1 MSNFAVDSFAMPAVS
16 ASGVKHEEGVFWLLD
31 SGSSYHVISRETL
44 DCGHVKVLSRRQKPR
59 TVCQTATGD
68 LVEVG
73 SDMHA
78 TVEVSFLTTHPISAN
93 GGHRQ
98 DVLSNYACTCRLEAV
113 VSDQIKHNLI
123 NLNLLCWKGWKPT
136 LHKGLLTAEQQG
148 VVLLPHLYGDCTWL
162 ESVAPEHPSALY
174 AGELMS
180 SVVGQSVGRSV
191 AGLVGR
197 PEKRV
202 SFQSDSDVPK
212 EEEVFPES
220 FQDLQP
226 QHVFGRHVHD
236 HDVWLSCCKY
246 KSLFSTENFRIFM
259 MRKFRLSVLGKLY
272 KSWERIFL
280 VAIRATE
287 LFCSGQGAM
296 AEAPNLEGILA
307 PLLLRVARL
316 EAHVTT
322 MDLPF
327 VEDRLDNME
336 TVVAALGREFDAL
349 AQRLEELQRQI
360 RRLEAAVCS
369 LERERR
375 SINDLADRIS
385 NLEIASGQETQR
397 ALEYHQIV
405 LQELDHRVASL
416 ESPAHPDNP

>member
-1 MSNFAVDSFAMPAVS
+1 MTQAL
-16 ASGVKHEEGVFWLLD
+16 GRL
-31 SGSSYHVISRETL
+31 
-44 DCGHVKVLSRRQKPR
+44 
-59 TVCQTATGD
+59 
-68 LVEVG
+68 
-73 SDMHA
+73 
-78 TVEVSFLTTHPISAN
+78 
-93 GGHRQ
+93 
-98 DVLSNYACTCRLEAV
+98 RLE
-113 VSDQIKHNLI
+113 LI
-123 NLNLLCWKGWKPT
+123 DKFCGVHVPLFDKVGTSVLIVTSLFIRCVPARELSGYASHGS
-136 LHKGLLTAEQQG
+136 LHSGQTPDRRMAE
-148 VVLLPHLYGDCTWL
+148 
-162 ESVAPEHPSALY
+162 A
-174 AGELMS
+174 S
-180 SVVGQSVGRSV
+180 S
-191 AGLVGR
+191 
-197 PEKRV
+197 EKR
-202 SFQSDSDVPK
+202 
-212 EEEVFPES
+212 
-220 FQDLQP
+220 
-226 QHVFGRHVHD
+226 
-236 HDVWLSCCKY
+236 LSCCKY

-397 ALEYHQIV
+397 ALGYHQIV

>member
-1 MSNFAVDSFAMPAVS
+1 
-16 ASGVKHEEGVFWLLD
+16 
-31 SGSSYHVISRETL
+31 
-44 DCGHVKVLSRRQKPR
+44 
-59 TVCQTATGD
+59 
-68 LVEVG
+68 
-73 SDMHA
+73 
-78 TVEVSFLTTHPISAN
+78 
-93 GGHRQ
+93 
-98 DVLSNYACTCRLEAV
+98 
-113 VSDQIKHNLI
+113 
-123 NLNLLCWKGWKPT
+123 
-136 LHKGLLTAEQQG
+136 
-148 VVLLPHLYGDCTWL
+148 
-162 ESVAPEHPSALY
+162 
-174 AGELMS
+174 
-180 SVVGQSVGRSV
+180 
-191 AGLVGR
+191 
-197 PEKRV
+197 
-202 SFQSDSDVPK
+202 
-212 EEEVFPES
+212 
-220 FQDLQP
+220 
-226 QHVFGRHVHD
+226 
-236 HDVWLSCCKY
+236 
-246 KSLFSTENFRIFM
+246 

-272 KSWERIFL
+272 KSWERIAILAQENFGFQSWASSTRA

-375 SINDLADRIS
+375 SINDLADGIS

>member
-1 MSNFAVDSFAMPAVS
+1 
-16 ASGVKHEEGVFWLLD
+16 
-31 SGSSYHVISRETL
+31 
-44 DCGHVKVLSRRQKPR
+44 
-59 TVCQTATGD
+59 
-68 LVEVG
+68 
-73 SDMHA
+73 
-78 TVEVSFLTTHPISAN
+78 
-93 GGHRQ
+93 
-98 DVLSNYACTCRLEAV
+98 
-113 VSDQIKHNLI
+113 
-123 NLNLLCWKGWKPT
+123 
-136 LHKGLLTAEQQG
+136 
-148 VVLLPHLYGDCTWL
+148 
-162 ESVAPEHPSALY
+162 
-174 AGELMS
+174 
-180 SVVGQSVGRSV
+180 
-191 AGLVGR
+191 
-197 PEKRV
+197 
-202 SFQSDSDVPK
+202 
-212 EEEVFPES
+212 
-220 FQDLQP
+220 
-226 QHVFGRHVHD
+226 
-236 HDVWLSCCKY
+236 
-246 KSLFSTENFRIFM
+246 

-272 KSWERIFL
+272 KSWVRIFL

-375 SINDLADRIS
+375 SINDLAARIS

>member
-1 MSNFAVDSFAMPAVS
+1 
-16 ASGVKHEEGVFWLLD
+16 
-31 SGSSYHVISRETL
+31 
-44 DCGHVKVLSRRQKPR
+44 
-59 TVCQTATGD
+59 
-68 LVEVG
+68 
-73 SDMHA
+73 
-78 TVEVSFLTTHPISAN
+78 
-93 GGHRQ
+93 
-98 DVLSNYACTCRLEAV
+98 
-113 VSDQIKHNLI
+113 
-123 NLNLLCWKGWKPT
+123 
-136 LHKGLLTAEQQG
+136 
-148 VVLLPHLYGDCTWL
+148 
-162 ESVAPEHPSALY
+162 
-174 AGELMS
+174 
-180 SVVGQSVGRSV
+180 
-191 AGLVGR
+191 
-197 PEKRV
+197 
-202 SFQSDSDVPK
+202 
-212 EEEVFPES
+212 
-220 FQDLQP
+220 
-226 QHVFGRHVHD
+226 
-236 HDVWLSCCKY
+236 
-246 KSLFSTENFRIFM
+246 

-296 AEAPNLEGILA
+296 AEA
-307 PLLLRVARL
+307 
-316 EAHVTT
+316 HVTT

-327 VEDRLDNME
+327 VEDRLANME

>member
-1 MSNFAVDSFAMPAVS
+1 MRRSHF
-16 ASGVKHEEGVFWLLD
+16 
-31 SGSSYHVISRETL
+31 GS
-44 DCGHVKVLSRRQKPR
+44 
-59 TVCQTATGD
+59 
-68 LVEVG
+68 
-73 SDMHA
+73 
-78 TVEVSFLTTHPISAN
+78 
-93 GGHRQ
+93 
-98 DVLSNYACTCRLEAV
+98 
-113 VSDQIKHNLI
+113 
-123 NLNLLCWKGWKPT
+123 
-136 LHKGLLTAEQQG
+136 
-148 VVLLPHLYGDCTWL
+148 
-162 ESVAPEHPSALY
+162 
-174 AGELMS
+174 
-180 SVVGQSVGRSV
+180 
-191 AGLVGR
+191 
-197 PEKRV
+197 
-202 SFQSDSDVPK
+202 
-212 EEEVFPES
+212 
-220 FQDLQP
+220 
-226 QHVFGRHVHD
+226 
-236 HDVWLSCCKY
+236 
-246 KSLFSTENFRIFM
+246 
-259 MRKFRLSVLGKLY
+259 RKFRLSVLGKLY

-322 MDLPF
+322 MDLSF

-375 SINDLADRIS
+375 SITDLADRIS

>member
-1 MSNFAVDSFAMPAVS
+1 
-16 ASGVKHEEGVFWLLD
+16 
-31 SGSSYHVISRETL
+31 
-44 DCGHVKVLSRRQKPR
+44 
-59 TVCQTATGD
+59 
-68 LVEVG
+68 
-73 SDMHA
+73 
-78 TVEVSFLTTHPISAN
+78 
-93 GGHRQ
+93 
-98 DVLSNYACTCRLEAV
+98 
-113 VSDQIKHNLI
+113 
-123 NLNLLCWKGWKPT
+123 
-136 LHKGLLTAEQQG
+136 
-148 VVLLPHLYGDCTWL
+148 
-162 ESVAPEHPSALY
+162 
-174 AGELMS
+174 
-180 SVVGQSVGRSV
+180 
-191 AGLVGR
+191 
-197 PEKRV
+197 
-202 SFQSDSDVPK
+202 
-212 EEEVFPES
+212 
-220 FQDLQP
+220 
-226 QHVFGRHVHD
+226 
-236 HDVWLSCCKY
+236 
-246 KSLFSTENFRIFM
+246 

-296 AEAPNLEGILA
+296 AEAPNL
-307 PLLLRVARL
+307 
-316 EAHVTT
+316 
-322 MDLPF
+322 
-327 VEDRLDNME
+327 DRLDNME

>member
-1 MSNFAVDSFAMPAVS
+1 MHVFILLGQRGILVAPRRTSNIENSLDFANSFRFAETEMS
-16 ASGVKHEEGVFWLLD
+16 
-31 SGSSYHVISRETL
+31 TL
-44 DCGHVKVLSRRQKPR
+44 DLLCGI
-59 TVCQTATGD
+59 G
-68 LVEVG
+68 
-73 SDMHA
+73 
-78 TVEVSFLTTHPISAN
+78 
-93 GGHRQ
+93 
-98 DVLSNYACTCRLEAV
+98 CTYDSCIPVVVVQEMCPYRLRSLEAV
-113 VSDQIKHNLI
+113 FIRHFWPK
-123 NLNLLCWKGWKPT
+123 LNSPCVRRELKKL
-136 LHKGLLTAEQQG
+136 G
-148 VVLLPHLYGDCTWL
+148 VATQPFLQLNTNIG
-162 ESVAPEHPSALY
+162 APGKQAHRNRRHRLAP
-174 AGELMS
+174 MHM
-180 SVVGQSVGRSV
+180 
-191 AGLVGR
+191 
-197 PEKRV
+197 
-202 SFQSDSDVPK
+202 
-212 EEEVFPES
+212 
-220 FQDLQP
+220 DL
-226 QHVFGRHVHD
+226 
-236 HDVWLSCCKY
+236 WLSCCKY

-360 RRLEAAVCS
+360 RRLEAAVRS